1 MVSLLSP
8 HQNDLKS
15 MTAIT
20 ADQEERKD
28 EKEVLGGKTLSAN
41 IKNIMCSL
49 TWQGPMAA
57 LSGKRVP

>member
-1 MVSLLSP
+1 MYWIIPVNLVSLLSP

-28 EKEVLGGKTLSAN
+28 VKEVLGGKTLSAN
-41 IKNIMCSL
+41 I
-49 TWQGPMAA
+49 
-57 LSGKRVP
+57 